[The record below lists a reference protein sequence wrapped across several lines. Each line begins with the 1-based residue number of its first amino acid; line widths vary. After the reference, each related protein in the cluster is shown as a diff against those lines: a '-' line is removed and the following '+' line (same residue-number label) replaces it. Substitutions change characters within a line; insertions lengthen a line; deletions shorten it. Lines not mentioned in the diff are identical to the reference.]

1 MVRGVS
7 LAWQRQHPTIV
18 MAQLQV
24 FHNCTASAH
33 ASLCRLTVA
42 ERQTSDKKKA
52 PARGVLE
59 PVRIPIKGEQKSVWC
74 WR

>member
-1 MVRGVS
+1 MVRGVRQA
-7 LAWQRQHPTIV
+7 LQRQRGGIV

-24 FHNCTASAH
+24 SDNCTAPAR

-52 PARGVLE
+52 PTRGVPE
-59 PVRIPIKGEQKSVWC
+59 PLRIPIKGEQKSV
-74 WR
+74 